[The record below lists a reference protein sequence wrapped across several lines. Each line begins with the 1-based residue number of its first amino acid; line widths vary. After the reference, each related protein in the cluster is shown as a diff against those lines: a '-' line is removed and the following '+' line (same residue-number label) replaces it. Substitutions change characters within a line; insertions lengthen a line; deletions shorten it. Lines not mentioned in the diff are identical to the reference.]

1 MRELTQKLISWGPA
15 GVFLL
20 AVLDSAGL
28 PLPGGVDALLITV
41 AVVQPESAYW
51 SAALAIV
58 GSIIGSLI
66 LFYLARCGG
75 QKYLDR
81 HTTSGRARHMRQWY
95 RDYGLLTV
103 FVPALV
109 PIPLPMKLFVI
120 CAGAL
125 DIGLAPFTLTVL
137 AARVPRYLGLAWLGA
152 SLGSGALDYLREHV
166 WSLLA
171 LSVLLF
177 LLLIVIVRNLR
188 QVRRA

>member
-20 AVLDSAGL
+20 AVLDSAGI
-28 PLPGGVDALLITV
+28 PLPGGVDALLIAV
-41 AVVQPESAYW
+41 AVLQPERAYW
-51 SAALAIV
+51 SAALAIA
-58 GSIIGSLI
+58 GSVIGSLI
-66 LFYLARCGG
+66 LFYLARRGG

-81 HTTSGRARHMRQWY
+81 HTTTGRARRMREWY
-95 RDYGLLTV
+95 QEYGLLTV

-120 CAGAL
+120 CSGAL
-125 DIGLAPFTLTVL
+125 NIGLRPFALTLL
-137 AARVPRYLGLAWLGA
+137 AARIPRYFGLAWLGA
-152 SLGSGALDYLREHV
+152 SLGSGALDYLRQHV
-166 WSLLA
+166 WALLA